1 MSEIKQ
7 EFLQRSITAI
17 CLSAVVIALVL
28 FSPHLVLNTFV
39 FLLSLALFFEWM
51 KVSESSF
58 KKKIIFLLL
67 FSFLIGCI
75 LGIGTLFEPISFI
88 TMLGITIWI
97 VIAYQIF
104 LKEGRLSSNF
114 TFTNFWIGLILISTF
129 CLTCFQFV
137 NGPPR
142 LRLDL
147 LIAIF
152 NVAVFD
158 SGAFIIGKNFGKNS
172 FLPELS
178 PNKTIEGLIGGLISS
193 IVFVIFL
200 YLLLEEVSFMVS
212 LALVFSIPF
221 ALCGDYFFSFLKR
234 KANIKDT
241 GSILPG
247 HGGLLDRADSHLAAI
262 PMTAFFSLLLYTI
275 GSYF

>member
-1 MSEIKQ
+1 MNGLKQ
-7 EFLQRSITAI
+7 EFLQRSVTAI
-17 CLSAVVIALVL
+17 CLSAVVVALVL
-28 FSPHLVLNTFV
+28 FSPNLILNTFV

-67 FSFLIGCI
+67 FTFLIGCI
-75 LGIGTLFEPISFI
+75 LGIGILFEPISFI
-88 TMLGITIWI
+88 AMLGITIWI
-97 VIAYQIF
+97 FIAYKIF
-104 LKEGRLSSNF
+104 FRKGRLSSNF

-129 CLTCFQFV
+129 CLICFQFV
-137 NGPPR
+137 NGSR
-142 LRLDL
+142 LFL

-152 NVAVFD
+152 NVAIFD
-158 SGAFIIGKNFGKNS
+158 SGAYIIGKNFGKNS
-172 FLPELS
+172 FLPQLS
-178 PNKTIEGLIGGLISS
+178 PNKTIEGLIGGLASS
-193 IVFVIFL
+193 IVFVT
-200 YLLLEEVSFMVS
+200 LLCILIEEVSLRAS
-212 LALVFSIPF
+212 AALMLSIPF

-247 HGGLLDRADSHLAAI
+247 HGGLLDRVDSHLAAI
-262 PMTAFFSLLLYTI
+262 PMTAFFSHLLYTI

>member
-1 MSEIKQ
+1 MSELKQ

-28 FSPHLVLNTFV
+28 FSPNLILNTFV

-58 KKKIIFLLL
+58 KKKVIFLIL
-67 FSFLIGCI
+67 FSFLISFI
-75 LGIGTLFEPISFI
+75 LGIGVLFEPISFI
-88 TMLGITIWI
+88 AMLGITIWI

-104 LKEGRLSSNF
+104 FREGRLSSKF
-114 TFTNFWIGLILISTF
+114 TFTNFWVGLILISTF
-129 CLTCFQFV
+129 CLICFQFV
-137 NGPPR
+137 NESR
-142 LRLDL
+142 LFL

-152 NVAVFD
+152 NTAVFD
-158 SGAFIIGKNFGKNS
+158 SGAYIIGKNFGKNS

-178 PNKTIEGLIGGLISS
+178 PNKTIEGLIGGLTSS
-193 IVFVIFL
+193 IVFVSFL
-200 YLLLEEVSFMVS
+200 CILLEDLSIGAS
-212 LALVFSIPF
+212 AALMLSIPF

-234 KANIKDT
+234 KVDIKDT

-247 HGGLLDRADSHLAAI
+247 HGGLLDRVDSHLAAI
-262 PMTAFFSLLLYTI
+262 PMTAFFSHLLFTI

>member
-1 MSEIKQ
+1 MSELKQ

-28 FSPHLVLNTFV
+28 FSPNLILNTFV

-58 KKKIIFLLL
+58 KKKVIFLIL
-67 FSFLIGCI
+67 FSFLIGFI
-75 LGIGTLFEPISFI
+75 LGIGVLFEPISFI
-88 TMLGITIWI
+88 AMLGITIWI

-104 LKEGRLSSNF
+104 FREGRLSSKF
-114 TFTNFWIGLILISTF
+114 TFTNFWVGLILISTF
-129 CLTCFQFV
+129 CLICFQFV
-137 NGPPR
+137 NESR
-142 LRLDL
+142 LFL

-152 NVAVFD
+152 NTAVFD
-158 SGAFIIGKNFGKNS
+158 SGAYIIGKNFGKNS

-178 PNKTIEGLIGGLISS
+178 PNKTIEGLIGGLTSS
-193 IVFVIFL
+193 IVFVSFL
-200 YLLLEEVSFMVS
+200 CILLEDLSIGAS
-212 LALVFSIPF
+212 AALMLSIPF

-234 KANIKDT
+234 KVNIKDT

-247 HGGLLDRADSHLAAI
+247 HGGLLDRVDSHLAAI
-262 PMTAFFSLLLYTI
+262 PMTAFFSHLLFTI

>member
-1 MSEIKQ
+1 MSGLRQ
-7 EFLQRSITAI
+7 EFVQRSITAI
-17 CLSAVVIALVL
+17 CLSAVVVALVL
-28 FSPHLVLNTFV
+28 FSPNLILNTFV

-51 KVSESSF
+51 RVSKASR

-67 FSFLIGCI
+67 FSFLIFCI
-75 LGIGTLFEPISFI
+75 LGFGALLEPIPII
-88 TMLGITIWI
+88 TMLGITAWI
-97 VIAYQIF
+97 IIAFQIF
-104 LKEGRLSSNF
+104 FREGRLSSSF
-114 TFTNFWIGLILISTF
+114 SFTNFWIGLILISTF

-137 NGPPR
+137 NGSR
-142 LRLDL
+142 LFL

-152 NVAVFD
+152 NVAIFD
-158 SGAFIIGKNFGKNS
+158 SGAYIIGKNFGKNS

-200 YLLLEEVSFMVS
+200 CILIEEVSLKAS
-212 LALVFSIPF
+212 IALILSIPF

-241 GSILPG
+241 GSILQG
-247 HGGLLDRADSHLAAI
+247 HGGLLDRVDSHLAAI
-262 PMTAFFSLLLYTI
+262 PMTAFFSHLLYTI

>member
-1 MSEIKQ
+1 MSELKQ
-7 EFLQRSITAI
+7 EFLKRSITAI

-28 FSPHLVLNTFV
+28 FSPNLILNTFI

-67 FSFLIGCI
+67 FSFLIVCI
-75 LGIGTLFEPISFI
+75 LGIGTLFEPIPFI

-97 VIAYQIF
+97 VVAYQIF
-104 LKEGRLSSNF
+104 FKKGRLSSNF
-114 TFTNFWIGLILISTF
+114 TFSNFWIGLILISTF

-137 NGPPR
+137 NGSK
-142 LRLDL
+142 LFL

-152 NVAVFD
+152 NVAIFD
-158 SGAFIIGKNFGKNS
+158 SGAYIIGKNFGKNS

-193 IVFVIFL
+193 IVFVTFL
-200 YLLLEEVSFMVS
+200 CILLEEVSLRAS
-212 LALVFSIPF
+212 AALMLSIPF

-247 HGGLLDRADSHLAAI
+247 HGGLLDRVDSHLAAI
-262 PMTAFFSLLLYTI
+262 PMTAFFSHLLYTI

>member
-1 MSEIKQ
+1 MSGLRQ
-7 EFLQRSITAI
+7 EFVQRSITAI
-17 CLSAVVIALVL
+17 CLSAVVVALVL
-28 FSPHLVLNTFV
+28 FSPNLILNTFV

-51 KVSESSF
+51 KVSKASR

-67 FSFLIGCI
+67 FSFLIFCI
-75 LGIGTLFEPISFI
+75 LGFGALLEPIPFI
-88 TMLGITIWI
+88 TMLGITAWI
-97 VIAYQIF
+97 VIAFQIF
-104 LKEGRLSSNF
+104 FREGRLSSSF
-114 TFTNFWIGLILISTF
+114 SFTNFWIGLILISTF

-137 NGPPR
+137 NGSR
-142 LRLDL
+142 LFL

-152 NVAVFD
+152 NVAIFD
-158 SGAFIIGKNFGKNS
+158 SGAYIVGKNFGKNS

-178 PNKTIEGLIGGLISS
+178 PNKTIEGLIGGLASS
-193 IVFVIFL
+193 IVFVTLL
-200 YLLLEEVSFMVS
+200 YILIEEVSLKAS
-212 LALVFSIPF
+212 IALMLSIPF

-247 HGGLLDRADSHLAAI
+247 HGGLLDRVDSHLAAI
-262 PMTAFFSLLLYTI
+262 PMTAFFSHLLYML

>member
-1 MSEIKQ
+1 MSELKQ

-28 FSPHLVLNTFV
+28 FSPNLILNTFV

-58 KKKIIFLLL
+58 KKKIIFLLI
-67 FSFLIGCI
+67 FSFLIVCI
-75 LGIGTLFEPISFI
+75 LGIGTLFEPIAFI

-104 LKEGRLSSNF
+104 FKKGRLSSNF

-137 NGPPR
+137 NGSR
-142 LRLDL
+142 LFL

-152 NVAVFD
+152 NVAIFD
-158 SGAFIIGKNFGKNS
+158 SGAYIIGKNFGKNP

-178 PNKTIEGLIGGLISS
+178 PNKTIEGLMGGSISS
-193 IVFVIFL
+193 LVFVSFLCIF
-200 YLLLEEVSFMVS
+200 LEEVSLRASV
-212 LALVFSIPF
+212 ALMLSIPF

-247 HGGLLDRADSHLAAI
+247 HGGLLDRVDSHLAAI
-262 PMTAFFSLLLYTI
+262 PMTSFFSLLLYTI

>member
-1 MSEIKQ
+1 MSELKQ

-28 FSPHLVLNTFV
+28 FSPNLILNTFV

-67 FSFLIGCI
+67 FSFLIVCI

-104 LKEGRLSSNF
+104 FKKGRLSSNF
-114 TFTNFWIGLILISTF
+114 TFTNLWIGLILISTF
-129 CLTCFQFV
+129 CLICFQFV
-137 NGPPR
+137 NGPR
-142 LRLDL
+142 LFL
-147 LIAIF
+147 LIVIF

-158 SGAFIIGKNFGKNS
+158 SGAYIIGKNFGKNP

-193 IVFVIFL
+193 IVFVSFLCIF
-200 YLLLEEVSFMVS
+200 LEEVSLRASV
-212 LALVFSIPF
+212 ALMLSIPF

-247 HGGLLDRADSHLAAI
+247 HGGLLDRVDSHLAAI
-262 PMTAFFSLLLYTI
+262 PMTSFFSLLLYTI

>member
-1 MSEIKQ
+1 MSELKQ

-17 CLSAVVIALVL
+17 CLSAAVIALVL
-28 FSPHLVLNTFV
+28 FSPNLILNTFI
-39 FLLSLALFFEWM
+39 FLISVALFFEWM

-58 KKKIIFLLL
+58 KKKVIFLSL
-67 FSFLIGCI
+67 FSILIGCI
-75 LGIGTLFEPISFI
+75 LVIGVFFEPISFI
-88 TMLGITIWI
+88 AMLGITIWI

-104 LKEGRLSSNF
+104 FREGRLSSNF
-114 TFTNFWIGLILISTF
+114 AFTNFWVGLILISTF
-129 CLTCFQFV
+129 CLICFQFV
-137 NGPPR
+137 NGSR
-142 LRLDL
+142 LFL

-158 SGAFIIGKNFGKNS
+158 SGAYIIGKNFGKNS
-172 FLPELS
+172 FLPKLS
-178 PNKTIEGLIGGLISS
+178 PNKTIEGLIGGLTSS
-193 IVFVIFL
+193 IVFVTFL
-200 YLLLEEVSFMVS
+200 CILLEEVSLRAS
-212 LALVFSIPF
+212 AALMLSIPF

-247 HGGLLDRADSHLAAI
+247 HGGLLDRVDSHLAAI
-262 PMTAFFSLLLYTI
+262 PMTAFFSHLLFTI

>member
-1 MSEIKQ
+1 MSELKQ
-7 EFLQRSITAI
+7 EFLQRSLTAI
-17 CLSAVVIALVL
+17 CLSAVVVALVL
-28 FSPHLVLNTFV
+28 FSPNIILNTFV

-51 KVSESSF
+51 KVSKSSI

-67 FSFLIGCI
+67 FSFLIGGI
-75 LGIGTLFEPISFI
+75 LGIGTLFEPIPFI
-88 TMLGITIWI
+88 AMLGITVWI

-104 LKEGRLSSNF
+104 FREGRLSSNF
-114 TFTNFWIGLILISTF
+114 SFTNFWIGLILISTF
-129 CLTCFQFV
+129 CLMCFQFV
-137 NGPPR
+137 DGSR
-142 LRLDL
+142 LFL

-158 SGAFIIGKNFGKNS
+158 SGAYIIGKNFGKNS

-178 PNKTIEGLIGGLISS
+178 PNKTIEGLIGGLASS
-193 IVFVIFL
+193 IAFVVLL
-200 YLLLEEVSFMVS
+200 YILLEEVSLKTSVAFM
-212 LALVFSIPF
+212 LSIPF

-247 HGGLLDRADSHLAAI
+247 HGGLLDRVDSHLAAI
-262 PMTAFFSLLLYTI
+262 PMITFFSHLLHTL

>member
-1 MSEIKQ
+1 MSELKQ

-17 CLSAVVIALVL
+17 CISAVVIALVL
-28 FSPHLVLNTFV
+28 FSPNLILNTFV

-58 KKKIIFLLL
+58 NKKVIFLLL
-67 FSFLIGCI
+67 FSFLIGFI
-75 LGIGTLFEPISFI
+75 LGIGILFEPISFI
-88 TMLGITIWI
+88 AMLGITIWI
-97 VIAYQIF
+97 FIAYQIF
-104 LKEGRLSSNF
+104 FRKGRISSNF
-114 TFTNFWIGLILISTF
+114 TFTNFWVGLILISTF
-129 CLTCFQFV
+129 CLICFQFV
-137 NGPPR
+137 NGSR
-142 LRLDL
+142 LFL

-158 SGAFIIGKNFGKNS
+158 SGAYIIGKNFGKNS
-172 FLPELS
+172 FLPKLS
-178 PNKTIEGLIGGLISS
+178 PNKTIEGLIGGLSSS
-193 IVFVIFL
+193 IVFVTFL
-200 YLLLEEVSFMVS
+200 CILLDEVSFRAS
-212 LALVFSIPF
+212 AALMLSIPF

-247 HGGLLDRADSHLAAI
+247 HGGLLDRVDSHLAAI
-262 PMTAFFSLLLYTI
+262 PMTAFFSHLLFTI

>member
-1 MSEIKQ
+1 MSELKQ

-17 CLSAVVIALVL
+17 CLSAVVIALGL
-28 FSPHLVLNTFV
+28 FSPNLILNTFV

-67 FSFLIGCI
+67 FSFLIVCI
-75 LGIGTLFEPISFI
+75 LGIGTLFEPIPFI

-97 VIAYQIF
+97 VVAYQIF
-104 LKEGRLSSNF
+104 FKKGRLSSNF

-137 NGPPR
+137 NGSK
-142 LRLDL
+142 LFL

-152 NVAVFD
+152 NVAIFD
-158 SGAFIIGKNFGKNS
+158 SGAYIIGKNFGKNS

-178 PNKTIEGLIGGLISS
+178 PNKTIEGLIGGLTSS
-193 IVFVIFL
+193 IVFVTFL
-200 YLLLEEVSFMVS
+200 CILLEEVSLMASV
-212 LALVFSIPF
+212 ALMLSIPF
-221 ALCGDYFFSFLKR
+221 ALCVDYFFSFLKR

-247 HGGLLDRADSHLAAI
+247 HGGLLDRVDSHLAAI
-262 PMTAFFSLLLYTI
+262 PMTAFFSYLLLTI

>member
-1 MSEIKQ
+1 MSELKQ

-28 FSPHLVLNTFV
+28 FSPNLILNTFV

-58 KKKIIFLLL
+58 KKKVIFLIL
-67 FSFLIGCI
+67 FSFLIGFI
-75 LGIGTLFEPISFI
+75 LGIGVLFEPISFI
-88 TMLGITIWI
+88 AMLGITIWI

-104 LKEGRLSSNF
+104 FREGRLSSKF
-114 TFTNFWIGLILISTF
+114 TFTNFWVGLILISTF
-129 CLTCFQFV
+129 CLICFQFV
-137 NGPPR
+137 NESR
-142 LRLDL
+142 LFL

-152 NVAVFD
+152 NTAVFD
-158 SGAFIIGKNFGKNS
+158 SGAYIIGKNFGKNS

-178 PNKTIEGLIGGLISS
+178 PNKTIEGLIGGLTSS
-193 IVFVIFL
+193 IVFVSFL
-200 YLLLEEVSFMVS
+200 CILLEDLSFRAS
-212 LALVFSIPF
+212 AALMLSIPF

-234 KANIKDT
+234 KVNIKDT

-247 HGGLLDRADSHLAAI
+247 HGGLLDRVDSHLAAI
-262 PMTAFFSLLLYTI
+262 PMTAFFSHLLFTI

>member
-1 MSEIKQ
+1 MSGLRQ
-7 EFLQRSITAI
+7 EFVQRSITAI
-17 CLSAVVIALVL
+17 CLSAVVVALVL
-28 FSPHLVLNTFV
+28 FSPNLILNTFV

-51 KVSESSF
+51 RVSKASR

-67 FSFLIGCI
+67 FSFLICCI
-75 LGIGTLFEPISFI
+75 LGFGALLEPIPII
-88 TMLGITIWI
+88 TMLGITAWI
-97 VIAYQIF
+97 IIAFQIF
-104 LKEGRLSSNF
+104 FREGRLSSNF
-114 TFTNFWIGLILISTF
+114 AFTNFWVGLILISTF
-129 CLTCFQFV
+129 CLICFQFV
-137 NGPPR
+137 NGSR
-142 LRLDL
+142 LFL

-158 SGAFIIGKNFGKNS
+158 SGAYIIGKNFGKNS

-178 PNKTIEGLIGGLISS
+178 PNKTIEGLIGGLSSS
-193 IVFVIFL
+193 IVFVT
-200 YLLLEEVSFMVS
+200 LLCILIEEVSLKAS
-212 LALVFSIPF
+212 IALILSIPF

-247 HGGLLDRADSHLAAI
+247 HGGLLDRVDSHLAAI
-262 PMTAFFSLLLYTI
+262 PMTAFFSHLLLTI

>member
-1 MSEIKQ
+1 MSELKQ

-28 FSPHLVLNTFV
+28 FSPNLILNTFI

-51 KVSESSF
+51 KVSESSL
-58 KKKIIFLLL
+58 KKKVIFLLL
-67 FSFLIGCI
+67 FSFLIVCI
-75 LGIGTLFEPISFI
+75 LGIGTLFEPIPFI

-97 VIAYQIF
+97 VVAYQIF
-104 LKEGRLSSNF
+104 FKKGRLSSNF

-137 NGPPR
+137 NGSK
-142 LRLDL
+142 LFL

-152 NVAVFD
+152 NVAIFD
-158 SGAFIIGKNFGKNS
+158 SGAYIIGKNFGKNS

-193 IVFVIFL
+193 IVFVTFL
-200 YLLLEEVSFMVS
+200 CILLEEVSLRAS
-212 LALVFSIPF
+212 AALMLSIPF

-247 HGGLLDRADSHLAAI
+247 HGGLLDRVDSHLAAI
-262 PMTAFFSLLLYTI
+262 PMTAFFSHLLYTI

>member
-1 MSEIKQ
+1 MSELKQ

-28 FSPHLVLNTFV
+28 FSPNLILNTFI

-67 FSFLIGCI
+67 FSFLIVCI
-75 LGIGTLFEPISFI
+75 LGIGTLFEPIPFI

-97 VIAYQIF
+97 VVAYQIF
-104 LKEGRLSSNF
+104 FKKGRLSSNF

-137 NGPPR
+137 NGSK
-142 LRLDL
+142 LFL

-152 NVAVFD
+152 NVAIFD
-158 SGAFIIGKNFGKNS
+158 SGAYIIGKNFGKNS

-193 IVFVIFL
+193 IVFVTFL
-200 YLLLEEVSFMVS
+200 CILLEEVSLRAS
-212 LALVFSIPF
+212 AALMLSIPF

-247 HGGLLDRADSHLAAI
+247 HGGLLDRVDSHLAAI
-262 PMTAFFSLLLYTI
+262 PMTAFFSHLLYTI